1 MNLIMQLMIV
11 FLCIIQ
17 NSIAAPPRVVGNRV
31 PSYPY
36 ISGDGFR
43 SMADHV
49 YDETDYGL
57 NSSDVQFGDIVFV
70 KSDKL
75 GDFFNTIH
83 IHIRCQYILIAH
95 NSDAA
100 VPGEFVSY
108 LDDSKIL
115 KWFGQ
120 NPTIMHHSKFVP
132 IPIGVA
138 NRYVGDHGNI
148 DNYNNFALGA
158 KSKKSCLL
166 GYNFEPG
173 SNRTERGP
181 VHEMF
186 FNKSYVKNLLG
197 WPHRQYLKRMS
208 EAQFILSPRGN
219 GLDCHRTWEAFIVG
233 AIPVMKSSMLD
244 ELLEGLPVFIV
255 NDWSEVDQQLLEQLY
270 PSLERKFNLEHLKKV
285 TYDYWKSLLV
295 NYQNEVRA
303 QHSRLM
309 ES

>member
-1 MNLIMQLMIV
+1 MKTIFRLIAVSLFV
-11 FLCIIQ
+11 V
-17 NSIAAPPRVVGNRV
+17 NAIAKPPRVEGNRT

-49 YDETDYGL
+49 YDETDYSL
-57 NSSDVQFGDIVFV
+57 DAAAVEFGDIVFV

-75 GDFFNTIH
+75 GDFFNNIH
-83 IHIRCQYILIAH
+83 DQIQYPYILVAH

-100 VPGEFVSY
+100 VPGEFEAY
-108 LDDSKIL
+108 LQDEKIL

-120 NPTIMHHSKFVP
+120 NPSIMYHPKFVP

-148 DNYNNFALGA
+148 NNFNEFALG
-158 KSKKSCLL
+158 SRSPKSCLL

-181 VHEMF
+181 VHDMF
-186 FNKSYVKNLLG
+186 FNQPYVKNLLG
-197 WPHRQYLKRMS
+197 WPHRQYLTRMS

-233 AIPVMKSSMLD
+233 AIPVMKSCMLD
-244 ELLEGLPVFIV
+244 ELLDGLPVLIV
-255 NDWSEVDQQLLEQLY
+255 NDWTEVDQQLLEQLY
-270 PSLERKFNLEHLKKV
+270 PSLERKFNLEHLKKL
-285 TYDYWKSLLV
+285 TYDYWKERFI

-303 QHSRLM
+303 QHSR
-309 ES
+309 